1 MKKLLAAVLIMFCG
15 FVYSVYAADDD
26 QTNYSPVSI
35 SSAGT
40 KVGST
45 IITFNAIPVGTKAR
59 NCITDIS
66 MSADNFPAAG
76 FSLSVLDGSAT
87 AYYLSQSSM
96 SIIESWY
103 PKNPLCLSRGTTTY
117 ISVGS
122 GNFKVNVS
130 GYQKDK

>member
-15 FVYSVYAADDD
+15 FVYAADDD
-26 QTNYSPVSI
+26 STTYSPISI
-35 SSAGT
+35 STAGT

-45 IITFNAIPVGTKAR
+45 IITFNAITVGTKAR
-59 NCITDIS
+59 NCITDLS

-76 FSLSVLDGSAT
+76 FTLTVLDGSAT
-87 AYYLSQSSM
+87 AYSLTQSTM
-96 SIIESWY
+96 AIIESWY
-103 PKNPLCLSRGTTTY
+103 PKNPLCLSRDTTTY